1 MITHTM
7 NQKIHANSKAIS
19 TWLERMVKSLGNHS
33 DRLNAINIFPVADG
47 DTGSNLYLTARSAH
61 DAISKL
67 ETENIGELLTMAS
80 RAAMESARGNSGTLL
95 AVFLAGLAEPL
106 CGVERMTAP
115 ALATALERGK
125 VRAWSALSDP
135 VSGTMLSVM
144 EVVATT
150 ARSTHRASALEP
162 ESKAA
167 LVELLDALCV
177 AAEAAVVATENELGA
192 LHKAKIVDAG
202 AVGMLIILD
211 ELRGSLLGH
220 IIDPD
225 EYSNLHGYDIQDPH
239 IHQDV
244 SPETGVEVMCT
255 ISLDALGAATLRGQ
269 LDTIGDSVI
278 MSPVNPTEDGY
289 RWRVHVHVP
298 EAESALE
305 VIRSLGSPVNISV
318 TDLCTH
324 DG

>member
-1 MITHTM
+1 M
-7 NQKIHANSKAIS
+7 
-19 TWLERMVKSLGNHS
+19 
-33 DRLNAINIFPVADG
+33 
-47 DTGSNLYLTARSAH
+47 
-61 DAISKL
+61 
-67 ETENIGELLTMAS
+67 
-80 RAAMESARGNSGTLL
+80 
-95 AVFLAGLAEPL
+95 
-106 CGVERMTAP
+106 CGIERMTAP

-144 EVVATT
+144 EVVADT
-150 ARSTHRASALEP
+150 ARSTHRTSELEP

-177 AAEAAVVATENELGA
+177 AAEDAVVATENELGA
-192 LHKAKIVDAG
+192 LHQAKIVDAG

-211 ELRGSLLGH
+211 ELRGALLGH
-220 IIDPD
+220 SIDPD
-225 EYSNLHGYDIQDPH
+225 EYSTLHGYGIQDPH

-244 SPETGVEVMCT
+244 SSDTGVEVMCT

-298 EAESALE
+298 EAEHALA
-305 VIRSLGSPVNISV
+305 VIRGLGSPVNISV

>member
-7 NQKIHANSKAIS
+7 NQKIHSNSKAMA

-61 DAISKL
+61 DAISRL
-67 ETENIGELLTMAS
+67 ETESIGELLTMAS

-106 CGVERMTAP
+106 CGVERLTAP
-115 ALATALERGK
+115 VLATALERGK

-135 VSGTMLSVM
+135 VTGTMLSVM
-144 EVVATT
+144 EVVA
-150 ARSTHRASALEP
+150 ASARETHLRSELEP

-167 LVELLDALCV
+167 LVEVLDAICL
-177 AAEAAVVATENELGA
+177 AAEEAVVATENELGA
-192 LHKAKIVDAG
+192 LHQAKIVDAG

-211 ELRGSLLGH
+211 ELRGALLGH
-220 IIDPD
+220 TIDPT
-225 EYSNLHGYDIQDPH
+225 EYSTLHGYDIQDPH
-239 IHQDV
+239 IHQGV
-244 SPETGVEVMCT
+244 SKETGVEVMCT

-269 LDTIGDSVI
+269 LDAIGDSVI

-289 RWRVHVHVP
+289 RWRVHVHVS
-298 EAESALE
+298 EADHALDI
-305 VIRSLGSPVNISV
+305 IRGIGSPVNVTV

>member
-1 MITHTM
+1 M
-7 NQKIHANSKAIS
+7 NQKIHANSKAMA
-19 TWLERMVKSLGNHS
+19 TWLERMVKALGNHS

-61 DAISKL
+61 DAVSKL
-67 ETENIGELLTMAS
+67 ATDNIGELLTMAS

-115 ALATALERGK
+115 VLATALERGK

-144 EVVATT
+144 EVVADT
-150 ARSTHRASALEP
+150 ARATHRSSELEP

-167 LVELLDALCV
+167 LVEMLDALCI
-177 AAEAAVVATENELGA
+177 AAEKAVVATENELGE
-192 LHKAKIVDAG
+192 LHAAHIVDAG
-202 AVGMLIILD
+202 AVGVLIILD
-211 ELRGSLLGH
+211 ELRGALLGEVL
-220 IIDPD
+220 DPED
-225 EYSNLHGYDIQDPH
+225 YSQLHGYGIQDPH
-239 IHQDV
+239 IHQGVTTDI
-244 SPETGVEVMCT
+244 GVEVMCT

-269 LDTIGDSVI
+269 LDSIGDSVI

-298 EAESALE
+298 DAESALS
-305 VIRSLGSPVNISV
+305 VIRGVGSPVNVSV

>member
-1 MITHTM
+1 M
-7 NQKIHANSKAIS
+7 NTKIHANTQAMAK
-19 TWLERMVKSLGNHS
+19 WLERMVMSLGNHS

-61 DAISKL
+61 DAISKF
-67 ETENIGELLTMAS
+67 ETNNIGELLSVAS

-95 AVFLAGLAEPL
+95 AVFMAGLAEPL
-106 CGVERMTAP
+106 SGVERLTAP
-115 ALATALERGK
+115 LLATALEHGK

-144 EVVATT
+144 EVAAQR
-150 ARSTHRASALEP
+150 ARNIHRTSSLEP
-162 ESKAA
+162 ASKAA
-167 LVELLDALCV
+167 LAEMLTEVCL
-177 AAEAAVVATENELGA
+177 AAEAAVIATESELGA
-192 LHKAKIVDAG
+192 LHEAKIVDAG

-211 ELRGSLLGH
+211 ELRGALQGH
-220 IIDPD
+220 VIAPE
-225 EYSNLHGYDIQDPH
+225 EYSQFHGYDIQAPH

-244 SPETGVEVMCT
+244 SGDTGVEVMCT

-269 LDTIGDSVI
+269 LDAVGDSVI
-278 MSPVNPTEDGY
+278 MSPVNPTADGY

-298 EAESALE
+298 EAEDALGI
-305 VIRSLGSPVNISV
+305 IRTVGSPVNVAV
-318 TDLCTH
+318 TNLCSH

>member
-1 MITHTM
+1 
-7 NQKIHANSKAIS
+7 
-19 TWLERMVKSLGNHS
+19 MVKTLGNHS

-61 DAISKL
+61 DAVSKL
-67 ETENIGELLTMAS
+67 ETDNIGELLTMAS

-115 ALATALERGK
+115 VLATALERGK

-144 EVVATT
+144 EVVADT
-150 ARSTHRASALEP
+150 ARATHRASELEP

-167 LVELLDALCV
+167 LVEMLDALCI
-177 AAEAAVVATENELGA
+177 AAEKAVVATENELGE
-192 LHKAKIVDAG
+192 LHAAHIVDAG
-202 AVGMLIILD
+202 AVGVLIILD
-211 ELRGSLLGH
+211 ELRGALLGEV
-220 IIDPD
+220 IDPE
-225 EYSNLHGYDIQDPH
+225 EYSQLHGYGIQDPH

-244 SPETGVEVMCT
+244 STDTGVEVMCT
-255 ISLDALGAATLRGQ
+255 ISLDALGAATLRGK
-269 LDTIGDSVI
+269 LDAIGDSVI

-298 EAESALE
+298 DAESALS
-305 VIRSLGSPVNISV
+305 VIRGVGSPVNVSV